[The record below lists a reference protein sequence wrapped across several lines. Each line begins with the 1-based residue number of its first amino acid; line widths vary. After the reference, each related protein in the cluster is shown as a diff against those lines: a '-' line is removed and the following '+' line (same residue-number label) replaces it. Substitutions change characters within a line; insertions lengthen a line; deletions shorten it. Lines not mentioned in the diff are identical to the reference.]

1 MTYIDFFKACAL
13 TSAAAP
19 KLSIAEAGT
28 RTGEEDEKIGVN
40 GLEIRTAS
48 NRRCMS
54 YLSGTKPGI
63 GALKERERAEGIL
76 EEGLDLSREGVKVE
90 RPLLGRTQ
98 QGLEGE
104 EYFILICSFSP
115 GLPSPLRGLSE
126 EECLSFGKA
135 VGAVHSKGSGPFQ
148 AFRAFSAPSIRF
160 ELGEWIERLRNRGS
174 APDEVLDAW
183 SDLAATDALWDF
195 SPCLVHGGW
204 KGGEVQFSGGAVSAL
219 LKWERAEVSDPAR
232 DLEWMF
238 ESSLDQRQI
247 DAFMQG
253 YGMAMGEAMDPFI
266 LPRAK
271 LWRQME
277 MGASLLEAKKEGER
291 EKAEE
296 LARKLLRLSADL
308 RTVAPK
314 KPEGRLPEEIQPEE
328 IQPQEIRPPRAP
340 EPPASLEGSDIR
352 TRVQPAA
359 APASGPRKE
368 AEEEAKEAEE
378 EAKEAEEQ
386 EAKEQEA
393 EEESDASAER
403 RALLWQVTLRAAMA
417 RREGRDL
424 EAEVEAQKARAEAEK
439 DPEEKSTSFFRAFQ
453 FASDKDA
460 PSLGAPVRVKEGGSA
475 KEGGAAAAKPVQ
487 SPATFMPAPAPP
499 RDALQS
505 GSATTVI
512 ERIDG
517 SEDE

>member
-48 NRRCMS
+48 NRRCMA

-63 GALKERERAEGIL
+63 DALKERERAEGIL
-76 EEGLDLSREGVKVE
+76 EGGLDLSREGVKVE
-90 RPLLGRTQ
+90 RPLLGRAQ

-277 MGASLLEAKKEGER
+277 MGASLLEAKKEGEN

-314 KPEGRLPEEIQPEE
+314 KPEGRLPEQIQPEQ
-328 IQPQEIRPPRAP
+328 IQPEQIRLPRAP
-340 EPPASLEGSDIR
+340 EPPASLEVSDVR
-352 TRVQPAA
+352 TRVQPASV
-359 APASGPRKE
+359 PASGPRKE
-368 AEEEAKEAEE
+368 DEEEAKEQ
-378 EAKEAEEQ
+378 EAKEQ

-460 PSLGAPVRVKEGGSA
+460 PSLGAPVREKEGGSA

>member
-40 GLEIRTAS
+40 CLQIRTAS

-63 GALKERERAEGIL
+63 GALKERERTEGIL
-76 EEGLDLSREGVKVE
+76 EGGLDLSREGVKVE
-90 RPLLGRTQ
+90 RPLLGRAQ

-115 GLPSPLRGLSE
+115 GFPSPLRGLSE

-183 SDLAATDALWDF
+183 SDLAETDALWDF

-277 MGASLLEAKKEGER
+277 MGASLLEAKKEGEN

-314 KPEGRLPEEIQPEE
+314 KPDGRLPEQIQPE
-328 IQPQEIRPPRAP
+328 QIRAPRAP
-340 EPPASLEGSDIR
+340 EPPSSLEVSDAR
-352 TRVQPAA
+352 TQVQPAPA
-359 APASGPRKE
+359 PAPASGPRKE
-368 AEEEAKEAEE
+368 DEEEAK
-378 EAKEAEEQ
+378 EQ

-499 RDALQS
+499 QDALQG

-517 SEDE
+517 NEDE

>member
-40 GLEIRTAS
+40 CLQIRTAS

-76 EEGLDLSREGVKVE
+76 EGGLDLSREGVKVE
-90 RPLLGRTQ
+90 RPLLGRAQ

-183 SDLAATDALWDF
+183 SDLAETDALWDF

-277 MGASLLEAKKEGER
+277 MGASLLEAKKEGEK
-291 EKAEE
+291 EKAQEV
-296 LARKLLRLSADL
+296 ARKLLRLSADL

-314 KPEGRLPEEIQPEE
+314 KPEGRLPEQIQPEQ
-328 IQPQEIRPPRAP
+328 IQPEQIRPPRAP
-340 EPPASLEGSDIR
+340 EPPSSLEVSDAR
-352 TRVQPAA
+352 TQVQPAP
-359 APASGPRKE
+359 APASGHRKE
-368 AEEEAKEAEE
+368 DEEEAKEQ
-378 EAKEAEEQ
+378 EAKEQ
-386 EAKEQEA
+386 EAEEQEA

-499 RDALQS
+499 QDALQG

-517 SEDE
+517 NEDE

>member
-28 RTGEEDEKIGVN
+28 RTAEGDEKIGVN

-63 GALKERERAEGIL
+63 DTLKERERAEGIL
-76 EEGLDLSREGVKVE
+76 EGGLDLSREGVKVE
-90 RPLLGRTQ
+90 RPLLGRAQ
-98 QGLEGE
+98 EGLEGE

-115 GLPSPLRGLSE
+115 GFPSPLRGLSE

-277 MGASLLEAKKEGER
+277 MGASLLEAKKEGEK
-291 EKAEE
+291 EKAQEV
-296 LARKLLRLSADL
+296 ARKLLRLSADL

-328 IQPQEIRPPRAP
+328 IQLPRAP
-340 EPPASLEGSDIR
+340 EPPASLEVSDVR
-352 TRVQPAA
+352 TRVQPAPA
-359 APASGPRKE
+359 GASGPRKE
-368 AEEEAKEAEE
+368 DEEDDEEEAK
-378 EAKEAEEQ
+378 EQ

-393 EEESDASAER
+393 KEESEESAER

-475 KEGGAAAAKPVQ
+475 KEGGAAATKPVQ
-487 SPATFMPAPAPP
+487 SPPTFMPAPAPP
-499 RDALQS
+499 QDALQG

-517 SEDE
+517 NEDE

>member
-48 NRRCMS
+48 NRRCMA

-90 RPLLGRTQ
+90 RPLLGRAQ

-277 MGASLLEAKKEGER
+277 MGASLLEAKKEGEN

-314 KPEGRLPEEIQPEE
+314 KPEGRLPEQIQPEQIQPEE
-328 IQPQEIRPPRAP
+328 IQLPRAP
-340 EPPASLEGSDIR
+340 EPPASLEVSDVR
-352 TRVQPAA
+352 TQVQPASA
-359 APASGPRKE
+359 LASGPRKE
-368 AEEEAKEAEE
+368 DEEEAKEQ
-378 EAKEAEEQ
+378 EAKEQ

-424 EAEVEAQKARAEAEK
+424 
-439 DPEEKSTSFFRAFQ
+439 
-453 FASDKDA
+453 
-460 PSLGAPVRVKEGGSA
+460 
-475 KEGGAAAAKPVQ
+475 
-487 SPATFMPAPAPP
+487 
-499 RDALQS
+499 
-505 GSATTVI
+505 
-512 ERIDG
+512 
-517 SEDE
+517 